1 MADRLAGPAP
11 APVTVRA
18 YGTRYL
24 RITVRRHDDGRFTWL
39 RTPGPDHPGSG
50 PLPGAAVRDLL
61 DRAGHHPGGAGLV
74 LGRPEPPAPRPAP
87 DAPEAPDAPDATD
100 PPGPSSGVLYDVPA
114 PFSAAV
120 LLQSGEEAA
129 RQAVADAL
137 RAAGRTLRRLHRER
151 TPLPEPLPPHRGLAR
166 LRSWTAGEPRPGDA
180 VRLRDGVRARLGPRL
195 WTRLADWAHAPAPVA
210 SRRLLHGAPSLG
222 WLVPTPRCGGAVLL
236 TGEEVTV
243 GEPAG
248 DLGWLLGELAE
259 LRGAAARGLGGAARH
274 RPGDFTE
281 PARALLEGY
290 LGPGPHPVPPEGT
303 ARHATLRLATHMHDY
318 AAYVGWHD
326 DLTAYADLLAK
337 FLDAH
342 GEPALHW

>member
-1 MADRLAGPAP
+1 MPWPTPCAPPAGHCAACTASARPCPNRPRPTGGWPGCGRGPPANRAP
-11 APVTVRA
+11 ATPPGC
-18 YGTRYL
+18 GTASE
-24 RITVRRHDDGRFTWL
+24 
-39 RTPGPDHPGSG
+39 PASA
-50 PLPGAAVRDLL
+50 AAVDP
-61 DRAGHHPGGAGLV
+61 AGGLV
-74 LGRPEPPAPRPAP
+74 ARHRP
-87 DAPEAPDAPDATD
+87 
-100 PPGPSSGVLYDVPA
+100 L
-114 PFSAAV
+114 
-120 LLQSGEEAA
+120 
-129 RQAVADAL
+129 
-137 RAAGRTLRRLHRER
+137 
-151 TPLPEPLPPHRGLAR
+151 
-166 LRSWTAGEPRPGDA
+166 
-180 VRLRDGVRARLGPRL
+180 
-195 WTRLADWAHAPAPVA
+195 A
-210 SRRLLHGAPSLG
+210 SRTLLHGAPSLG
-222 WLVPTPRCGGAVLL
+222 WLVPTPWCGGAVLL

-290 LGPGPHPVPPEGT
+290 LGPGPHPALPEGT

-326 DLTAYADLLAK
+326 DLTAYADLLAE